1 MLYRMAGDE
10 TMQAS
15 AEHMRMAGTEV
26 DDFVPEETQ
35 SIPFFGFVTST
46 IVSVFFWAAVGWGV
60 WALMN

>member
-1 MLYRMAGDE
+1 
-10 TMQAS
+10 MQAS

-46 IVSVFFWAAVGWGV
+46 IVSVLFWAAVGWGV